1 MKKLLLWPLLLA
13 SLSSCSTHSNGPFLY
28 TPSAEVSLFRS
39 SDTTVNNSYAWARE
53 MALSYSHDS
62 LDPVGYWYEAAL
74 PQREA
79 FCMRDVSHQ
88 SIGAEILGLKKHNK
102 NMFTR
107 FAENISESKDWCSYW
122 EINRDNKPAPV
133 DYESDSAFWYNLN
146 ANFDVMF
153 ASLRLFN
160 WTGDSMYIKAP
171 SFANFFDKSMTEYV
185 ERWELAPDQIMS
197 RGLFMNAPQPMDMNN
212 RFHTCRGLP
221 SYVESFYDVT
231 ASADL
236 VASAYAGVNAYATI
250 QQILGNRDVQ
260 AKYQEKAES
269 YRRLLDTEWWNDTSG
284 TYYTFRRNDKQE
296 LYHEVGPFLLWF
308 NAVQDRDR
316 IAGILANMLQQDWNV
331 ENLSHFPVIY
341 YKYNLKNE
349 AYSYLNKL
357 RSLPRSEYPEVSYGV
372 VEGVIGGYMGIAP
385 DAAEN
390 KIITCP
396 RLKNDNDWAEVK
408 DLPLLNGYMDVK
420 HLSNS
425 ETELKNN
432 TPYTLKWKAMFQ
444 NENPYCVVR
453 SEKKK
458 AEVETDL
465 LGNKLSF
472 IEVDIKPGEKLNVAS
487 SM

>member
-1 MKKLLLWPLLLA
+1 
-13 SLSSCSTHSNGPFLY
+13 
-28 TPSAEVSLFRS
+28 
-39 SDTTVNNSYAWARE
+39 
-53 MALSYSHDS
+53 
-62 LDPVGYWYEAAL
+62 
-74 PQREA
+74 
-79 FCMRDVSHQ
+79 
-88 SIGAEILGLKKHNK
+88 
-102 NMFTR
+102 
-107 FAENISESKDWCSYW
+107 
-122 EINRDNKPAPV
+122 
-133 DYESDSAFWYNLN
+133 SDSAFWYNLN

-171 SFANFFDKSMTEYV
+171 AFANFFDKSMTEYV

-250 QQILGNRDVQ
+250 HQILRNRDVQ

-269 YRRLLDTEWWNDTSG
+269 YRRLLDTEWWNDSSG

-316 IAGILANMLQQDWNV
+316 IVGILANMLQQDWNV

-341 YKYNLKNE
+341 YKYNLNDE

-390 KIITCP
+390 IIITCP

-432 TPYTLKWKAMFQ
+432 TPYTLKWKAMFR

-472 IEVDIKPGEKLNVAS
+472 IEVDIKLGEKLNVAS